1 MLLRRTALLGTIVT
15 TATTFLGGCALPAAM
30 QQSAEQQVMERAQAR
45 WDAARAGD
53 FEKSYSLTAP
63 SYRAVTDL
71 KLFRAE
77 TAGSQSL
84 ISATVVSVACETE
97 TSCAAKARIEY
108 YAPLGPQRPKPDVI
122 VNYFD
127 EPWVKEDGN
136 WWLFRR

>member
-1 MLLRRTALLGTIVT
+1 MLRRTALLGAI
-15 TATTFLGGCALPAAM
+15 ATTFVGGCSMQSVM
-30 QQSAEQQVMERAQAR
+30 QQSAEQQVKERAQAR

-53 FEKSYSLTAP
+53 FEKSYSFTAP

-84 ISATVVSVACETE
+84 VSATVISVTCESDT
-97 TSCAAKARIEY
+97 TCAAKARIEY
-108 YAPLGPQRPKPDVI
+108 YAPLGPQRPRPEI
-122 VNYFD
+122 IENHFD